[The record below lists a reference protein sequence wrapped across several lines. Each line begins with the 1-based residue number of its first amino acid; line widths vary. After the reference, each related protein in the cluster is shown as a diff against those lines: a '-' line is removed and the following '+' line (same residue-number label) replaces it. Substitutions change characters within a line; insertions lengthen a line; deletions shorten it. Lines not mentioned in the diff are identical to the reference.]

1 MYRLILDKYY
11 FKSRINQGDLPIISK
26 IILIFISLYLTFSKN
41 YISSFSYLTFIYLFD
56 KFFLDIWQKIKVYL
70 LNNEH
75 MDNFLINDYYF
86 YNHNNL
92 YLLPKNYY
100 IVINYLLSNEI
111 FQSLMDNLI
120 VI

>member
-1 MYRLILDKYY
+1 
-11 FKSRINQGDLPIISK
+11 
-26 IILIFISLYLTFSKN
+26 
-41 YISSFSYLTFIYLFD
+41 
-56 KFFLDIWQKIKVYL
+56 
-70 LNNEH
+70 

-92 YLLPKNYY
+92 YLLMKNYY
-100 IVINYLLSNEI
+100 IVINYLLFNEI

>member
-1 MYRLILDKYY
+1 
-11 FKSRINQGDLPIISK
+11 
-26 IILIFISLYLTFSKN
+26 
-41 YISSFSYLTFIYLFD
+41 
-56 KFFLDIWQKIKVYL
+56 
-70 LNNEH
+70 

-100 IVINYLLSNEI
+100 IVINYLLFNEI